1 LTAEFAAGT
10 LPNPL
15 SWKEVMPSFIIGIMA
30 VDENGNS
37 AAEGSLD
44 PNCPVFVRLNLEF
57 PNASWNDAQCAGSN
71 LLGKKHSSLNVTLCT
86 SL

>member
-1 LTAEFAAGT
+1 LTAEFATGT

-15 SWKEVMPSFIIGIMA
+15 FWKEVMPNFIIGIMA

-37 AAEGSLD
+37 VAQGSLD
-44 PNCPVFVRLNLEF
+44 PNYPVFEI
-57 PNASWNDAQCAGSN
+57 PNASWDDAQQFI
-71 LLGKKHSSLNVTLCT
+71 GKKDSSLNLTLCT

>member
-1 LTAEFAAGT
+1 M
-10 LPNPL
+10 
-15 SWKEVMPSFIIGIMA
+15 SSFIIGIMG

-44 PNCPVFVRLNLEF
+44 PNCPLFARLNLEF
-57 PNASWNDAQCAGSN
+57 PNASWNDAHRAVSN
-71 LLGKKHSSLNVTLCT
+71 LHGEKDSPLNLTLCT